1 LKVES
6 CVGIEIIKEV
16 PFIESEDSLDS
27 RLRNVELRGFP
38 RVHIYAEADFKF
50 NYLTS
55 HEILTRLTIP
65 QLRVYRP
72 QLDRI
77 DGLRRLFLKEEIDI
91 LNLNS
96 AYDYVAFS
104 ESGEQTMWTMLPPVV
119 ERFDIPRNSN
129 GTLNYDPLIGDALR
143 SSLEERGLGIN
154 PEISNVIL
162 STYSETVELVNDG
175 THRVY
180 KCLEAS
186 GAKVLIISGMT
197 PGFPYYAVPQEF
209 DIKEFESRE
218 EALRLP
224 ETKIHIVESPAHKDL
239 YRLFPSGGIMSG
251 DVRPHKT

>member
-1 LKVES
+1 MSDES
-6 CVGIEIIKEV
+6 CVRIEIVKEV
-16 PFIESEDSLDS
+16 PFTESGDSLDS
-27 RLRNVELRGFP
+27 RLRKVELRGFP
-38 RVHIYAEADFKF
+38 KVHIYEEADFEF

-55 HEILTRLTIP
+55 REVLTRLKIP

-72 QLDRI
+72 QLNRI
-77 DGLRRLFLKEEIDI
+77 DGLRRLFLEEEIDI
-91 LNLNS
+91 LNLDS

-129 GTLNYDPLIGDALR
+129 GTLNYDTIIGDSLK
-143 SSLEERGLGIN
+143 SSLKKRNLGIN
-154 PEISNVIL
+154 PEVSNVIL
-162 STYSETVELVNDG
+162 STDSETVELVNDG

-180 KCLEAS
+180 KSLEAG
-186 GAKVLIISGMT
+186 GAKVLIISGIT
-197 PGFPYYAVPQEF
+197 PGFPYYAAPQEF

-251 DVRPHKT
+251 SLRPLNP